1 MTAKNNLV
9 KILKLQLESGD
20 LSHAYLVLGLI
31 DKDVIQKLLKVEN
44 PDLFLLEENP
54 IKISHIRELI
64 HFAHIKPHSSVR
76 KLIVLLNIENMTLDS
91 ANCLLKILEE
101 PPESN
106 IIILQSKR
114 KEKILPTIISRCQVI
129 REKSSENIED
139 DKTLQSFKKLSQMTI
154 YGRFDYI
161 NSILKAESKEKI
173 IRLVNFWEAEL
184 REKLLRGE
192 DCRSVLNKVFEMRSL
207 LLTNSS
213 VKLLLENLVL
223 EF

>member
-1 MTAKNNLV
+1 MIKKSKLIE
-9 KILKLQLESGD
+9 ILDLQVRSQD
-20 LSHAYLVLGLI
+20 LGHAYLVLGSVLV
-31 DKDVIQKLLKVEN
+31 DEVKKLLQIQN
-44 PDLFLLEENP
+44 SDLLVLQENP

-106 IIILQSKR
+106 IIILQSER
-114 KEKILPTIISRCQVI
+114 KEKILSTIISRCQLI

-139 DKTLQSFKKLSQMTI
+139 DKTLISSQKLAQMTI
-154 YGRFDYI
+154 YERFDYI

-173 IRLVNFWEAEL
+173 VRLLNFWEAEL
-184 REKLLRGE
+184 REKLLQGK
-192 DCRSVLNKVFEMRSL
+192 DCRSVLNKVSKTRSL
-207 LLTNSS
+207 LFTNSS
-213 VKLLLENLVL
+213 VKLLLENLIL